1 MNSLDT
7 FIRYPQMSPV
17 FAGKLV
23 EGHTC
28 ARANS
33 SRSSHVLLTFSSE
46 MVAFCTIATPP
57 SPQTPS
63 GGLSHPRGYAACC
76 TFPHLL
82 PIPPPDA
89 GLPVELG
96 APNTV
101 GITIDILARSYLIN
115 V

>member
-1 MNSLDT
+1 MSSLDT
-7 FIRYPQMSPV
+7 FIRCPQMSPV

-57 SPQTPS
+57 SPRLRPVGEVTQEDTLPAARSHIFYQYLLQTP
-63 GGLSHPRGYAACC
+63 GCL
-76 TFPHLL
+76 
-82 PIPPPDA
+82 
-89 GLPVELG
+89 
-96 APNTV
+96 
-101 GITIDILARSYLIN
+101 
-115 V
+115 